1 MKTKTEKFWL
11 LVKRLIR
18 EGLRPKD
25 VADGI
30 ALFRT
35 GKLNPNYVANKE
47 QLSILDA
54 ISFVLKSR
62 LGIGSRK
69 PFPGFNPVIFSSSL
83 KSDEYFEPTLKYLKA
98 GEPSG
103 PWVLD
108 QVSTAGKVA
117 RTSKLSCALHVHVYY
132 PDLLPAI
139 LQGIATNSTKPKIY
153 LTFPTS
159 HSDSIRELVT
169 DFEFEIRF
177 ITLDENVGRDLGPFL
192 TSLPKEFFEEFDV
205 IGHLHTK
212 KSIEFLGPDSGNS
225 WFNFMLNTLVGSQ
238 NIGNR
243 LDHALEEFEK
253 ECKLGMVFPDDPNI
267 MGWSENYEI
276 SRKLFPEQP
285 LPGPLETFEFPMGS
299 FFLARPAAIKPIL
312 QLNLR
317 NPDFPTE
324 PVPYDGTVLHAIE
337 RLLGVIPRALG
348 FKIMGTNVHGVS
360 R

>member
-1 MKTKTEKFWL
+1 MKREYEKFWL
-11 LVKRLIR
+11 LGKKLIH

-35 GKLNPNYVANKE
+35 GKLNPNYVANKA

-54 ISFVLKSR
+54 ISFVLKTR
-62 LGIGSRK
+62 LGIGLRK
-69 PFPGFNPVIFSSSL
+69 PFPGFNPVIFSASL
-83 KSDEYFEPTLKYLKA
+83 KSDEHFEPTLKYLKE
-98 GEPSG
+98 GEPIG
-103 PWVLD
+103 PWMLD
-108 QVSTAGKVA
+108 QVSTEGRAA
-117 RTSKLSCALHVHVYY
+117 ISSKISCALHVHVYY
-132 PDLLPAI
+132 PDLLPVI
-139 LQGIATNSTKPKIY
+139 LQAIAANSTKPTIY
-153 LTFPTS
+153 LTFPIS

-169 DFEFEIRF
+169 DYELEWEFIALE
-177 ITLDENVGRDLGPFL
+177 ENVGRDLGPFL
-192 TSLPKEFFEEFDV
+192 TALPKEFFEDFDV

-225 WFNFMLNTLVGSQ
+225 WFNFMLKTMIGSL

-243 LDHALEEFEK
+243 LDHALEEFK
-253 ECKLGMVFPDDPNI
+253 RDCNLGIVFPDDPNI

-276 SRKLFPEQP
+276 SRRLFPEQP
-285 LPGPLETFEFPMGS
+285 LPGPFETFEFPMGS
-299 FFLARPAAIKPIL
+299 FFLARPEAIRPIL

-317 NPDFPTE
+317 KQDFPKE

-337 RLLGVIPRALG
+337 RLLGVIPKALG